1 MSELDLQKLLE
12 EPEEDG
18 GEEQNALGAAA
29 DDRGLAEANAS
40 ALIMGA
46 NTDLNTLGEVAR
58 KDADAFNQPM
68 NGEILE
74 LRESSN
80 KQSLP

>member
-1 MSELDLQKLLE
+1 MLE
-12 EPEEDG
+12 EPDDDQVE
-18 GEEQNALGAAA
+18 LGASV
-29 DDRGLAEANAS
+29 DKQGLAEASAS
-40 ALIMGA
+40 ALIGIGA

-58 KDADAFNQPM
+58 KDADAFNQQM

-80 KQSLP
+80 KESLP